1 MIWKFLIQCIDIWM
15 LCVNGDNKNINKEME
30 PKDNKIELLQEDIE
44 CVHKYL
50 DDEDVERTL
59 NGKTLS
65 LVGRIKRL
73 IDYVSIDKASNDEL
87 LDEIEHRDLI
97 DRCVSMARTWQLE
110 DELSYRWDAT
120 MIKLENASR
129 EELMEALG
137 IEEGDIVDKESSCKD
152 VICKALGF
160 TNSFAYSVDDIINE
174 IKNKLN

>member
-1 MIWKFLIQCIDIWM
+1 
-15 LCVNGDNKNINKEME
+15 ME

-59 NGKTLS
+59 NGKPLS

-73 IDYVSIDKASNDEL
+73 IDYALIDKASNNEL
-87 LDEIEHRDLI
+87 LDEIENRGLLG
-97 DRCVSMARTWQLE
+97 RCISMASTWELE
-110 DELSYRWDAT
+110 DEISYRWDAK
-120 MIKLENASR
+120 MVKLEDASR

-137 IEEGDIVDKESSCKD
+137 VEEGDIIDKESSCKD

-160 TNSFAYSVDDIINE
+160 PNSFAYSVDDIINE
-174 IKNKLN
+174 IKNKLS